1 MKIDGAALTRQL
13 GHDGEIVVH
22 TQLCRRQIAVVEAAF
37 DAGEAATICCTQE
50 APLFSELAAE
60 RDCEDV
66 SFVNIRET
74 AGWTTDQVSPLPKMA
89 ALIAAHT
96 LRDKLASAITINS
109 EGQCLVYGAGQVAL
123 DAAAALASRM
133 SVTLLLSD
141 PGDALP
147 PLAGNVPIHRGRI
160 RRVTGSLGR
169 FSLTIDGFAAVK
181 PSSRAALAFDMPQDN
196 VTSNCDV
203 ILDLGT
209 GTPLFSHAVSRDGY
223 VRAEA
228 GNPAAVAKALL
239 DVSDLVGEF
248 EKPLYVGYDETIC
261 AHSRS
266 TKVGCNRCLD
276 NCPTGA
282 ITPNGDIV
290 RVDSGICGGCGAC
303 SAVCPT
309 GAISYAYPERGDVV
323 GRIAQ
328 LAKVYIAAGGR
339 QPVLLIHE
347 DRHGGELLSLLA
359 RYGAGLPANVVPMP
373 AFSVFQVGHD
383 ILAAALVAGFERVVV
398 LAPPAKTYD
407 FPALES
413 QVDLANAVVDALGFG
428 GDRVRMLVGDDPD
441 AVGAELAA
449 LPPANQIGAR
459 MFAPVGGKRDVARS
473 AFAALAAAHDAAPDV
488 ISLPKGAP
496 YGRIVVDADNCTLCL
511 ACVGACPAGAL
522 SDDADHP
529 RLRFTEQAC
538 VQCGLCVNT
547 CPERVIRLEP
557 RYNFTSAALEPITMK
572 EEAPHHCI
580 SCGKAFG
587 TKSSIEKIVKALEGR
602 HAMFQNKAQ
611 IDIIRMCD
619 NCRVIAVSN
628 AGGDPFTLGE
638 RPRVRTTEDYI
649 SGAAD
654 VDDDDEPKRS

>member
-1 MKIDGAALTRQL
+1 MKIDGAALARQL
-13 GHDGEIVVH
+13 GRDGDITVH
-22 TQLCRRQIAVVEAAF
+22 TQLCRRQIAAVEAVF
-37 DAGEAATICCTQE
+37 DAGEPVTICCTQE
-50 APLFSELAAE
+50 APLFSELAGE
-60 RDCEDV
+60 RDCDDV
-66 SFVNIRET
+66 TFVNIRET
-74 AGWTTDQVSPLPKMA
+74 AGWTTDQASSLPKMA
-89 ALIAAHT
+89 ALIAAQTH
-96 LRDKLASAITINS
+96 RDKPAAAITINS
-109 EGQCLVYGAGQVAL
+109 EGQCLVYGPGQVAL
-123 DAAAALASRM
+123 DAATALASRM

-147 PLAGNVPIHRGRI
+147 ASVGTVPIHRGRI
-160 RRVTGSLGR
+160 RRATGSLGR
-169 FSLTIDGFAAVK
+169 FSITIDGFAAAK
-181 PSSRAALAFDMPQDN
+181 PSSRAALAFDVPQDN
-196 VTSNCDV
+196 VTSTCDV
-203 ILDLGT
+203 ILDLST

-228 GNPAAVAKALL
+228 GSPAAVAKAVL

-266 TKVGCNRCLD
+266 TKVGCSKCLD

-282 ITPNGDIV
+282 ITPDGDIV
-290 RVDSGICGGCGAC
+290 RVDPGICGGCGAC

-309 GAISYAYPERGDVV
+309 GAISYAYPERADVV
-323 GRIAQ
+323 GRIAR
-328 LAKVYIAAGGR
+328 LAKAYLAAGGQR
-339 QPVLLIHE
+339 PVLLIHE
-347 DRHGGELLSLLA
+347 DHHGGELLSLLA
-359 RYGAGLPANVVPMP
+359 RYGAGLPANVLPMP
-373 AFSVFQVGHD
+373 TFSVFQMGHE
-383 ILAAALVAGFERVVV
+383 IMAAALVAGFDRVVV
-398 LAPPAKTYD
+398 LAPPGKAHD

-413 QVDLANAVVDALGFG
+413 QVGLANAVVDALGFG
-428 GDRVRMLVGDDPD
+428 GDRVRMLVGEDPD
-441 AVGAELAA
+441 AVGSELSAMPEA
-449 LPPANQIGAR
+449 SSIGAR
-459 MFAPVGGKRDVARS
+459 MFAAVGGKRDIARS
-473 AFAALAAAHDAAPDV
+473 AFAALAAAQEAAPDV
-488 ISLPKGAP
+488 IPLPKGAP
-496 YGRIVVDADNCTLCL
+496 YGRIIVDADNCTLCL

-522 SDDADHP
+522 SDDAEHP
-529 RLRFTEQAC
+529 RLRFAEQAC

-557 RYNFTSAALEPITMK
+557 RYNFASTALEPVTMK
-572 EEAPHHCI
+572 EEEPHHCI